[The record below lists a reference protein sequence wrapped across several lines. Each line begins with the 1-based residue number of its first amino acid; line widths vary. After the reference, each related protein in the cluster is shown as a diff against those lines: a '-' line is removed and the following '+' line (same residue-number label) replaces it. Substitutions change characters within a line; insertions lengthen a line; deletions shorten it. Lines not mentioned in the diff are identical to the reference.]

1 MLNEQKNA
9 ILSLFNDALVSMSV
23 DNAQILLERPKV
35 AAHGDLACNV
45 AMQLAR
51 QLKKNP
57 RAIATELIERI
68 QSLPQSKELIE
79 SFEIAGPGF
88 INMRLSQQAK
98 TFAIREVLRLGSDF
112 GKNKDHAGES
122 ILIEYVSANPTGPL
136 HLGHARQGALGDVLS
151 NLMRT
156 QGWNVCREFYYN
168 DAGVQIQTL
177 TESVRLRIKELL
189 GETITF
195 PENGYQGLYIK
206 DIAKDF
212 LDKKTIRTRDGQ
224 EITASGNVED
234 VDSIRAFSV
243 GYLKN
248 EQDSDL
254 NALGVSF
261 DNFYLESSLYSDGLV
276 ERAVNALIASG
287 HTYEQDGALWLRT
300 TDFKEFGDDKDRVM
314 RKQDGHYTY
323 FVPDVAYHL
332 SKFERGFVKAVD
344 IQGSDHHGTTARVR
358 IGVQVAGQQLGL
370 NVPKVFPVYVLHKML
385 KVIKNG
391 EEVKMSKRSG
401 TYVTLRDLVNWVGKD
416 AARFFLV
423 SRKADSE
430 FVFDIDLALSQS
442 DENPVYY
449 LQYAHARICSVFAQ
463 AKEKGFSIPT
473 QEAIAEMDLSA
484 LSDKNAQALIA
495 RISEFPE
502 TLSVAAK
509 ECAPHTLCFY
519 LKDLAG
525 DFHAFYNA
533 ERVLVED
540 EAVRNARLALLL
552 AATRSLS
559 GATKWLGSSG
569 RQRSGKNVRNFYGCQ
584 SKKRIFL
591 ARCHVGCLGRL
602 YSLRRPGF
610 IYHKCSDSLC
620 GKSAKAVNTCGC
632 CCP

>member
-401 TYVTLRDLVNWVGKD
+401 NYVTLRDLVDMAGRD
-416 AARFFLV
+416 AARYFLV
-423 SRKADSE
+423 ARKSDAE
-430 FVFDIDLALSQS
+430 FVFDITLAQQKS

-449 LQYAHARICSVFAQ
+449 LQYAHARICSVFANAAERGYAVPADETLADADLSTLTGEQ
-463 AKEKGFSIPT
+463 AAQLMNK
-473 QEAIAEMDLSA
+473 IAEYPGVLTLA
-484 LSDKNAQALIA
+484 A
-495 RISEFPE
+495 RDE
-502 TLSVAAK
+502 
-509 ECAPHTLCFY
+509 APHVVCYY
-519 LKDLAG
+519 LKDLAAAI
-525 DFHAFYNA
+525 HAFYNA
-533 ERVLVED
+533 ERVLVDD
-540 EAVRNARLALLL
+540 EAVRNARLALLG
-552 AATRSLS
+552 AARQVLRN
-559 GATKWLGSSG
+559 GFAILGIAAPESME
-569 RQRSGKNVRNFYGCQ
+569 RNET
-584 SKKRIFL
+584 
-591 ARCHVGCLGRL
+591 AH
-602 YSLRRPGF
+602 
-610 IYHKCSDSLC
+610 
-620 GKSAKAVNTCGC
+620 
-632 CCP
+632 

>member
-9 ILSLFNDALVSMSV
+9 ILSLFNDALVSMGV

-300 TDFKEFGDDKDRVM
+300 TDFKEFGDDKNRVM

-552 AATRSLS
+552 AARQVLRN
-559 GATKWLGSSG
+559 GLDLLG
-569 RQRSGKNVRNFYGCQ
+569 V
-584 SKKRIFL
+584 
-591 ARCHVGCLGRL
+591 
-602 YSLRRPGF
+602 
-610 IYHKCSDSLC
+610 
-620 GKSAKAVNTCGC
+620 SAPEKM
-632 CCP
+632 

>member
-9 ILSLFNDALVSMSV
+9 ILSLFNDALVSMGV

-177 TESVRLRIKELL
+177 TESVRLHIKELL

-212 LDKKTIRTRDGQ
+212 LDKKTICTRDGQ

-552 AATRSLS
+552 AARQVLRN
-559 GATKWLGSSG
+559 GLDLLG
-569 RQRSGKNVRNFYGCQ
+569 V
-584 SKKRIFL
+584 
-591 ARCHVGCLGRL
+591 
-602 YSLRRPGF
+602 
-610 IYHKCSDSLC
+610 
-620 GKSAKAVNTCGC
+620 SAPEKM
-632 CCP
+632 

>member
-9 ILSLFNDALVSMSV
+9 ILSLFNDALVSMGV

-473 QEAIAEMDLSA
+473 QEAFAEMDLSA

-495 RISEFPE
+495 RIGEFPE

-552 AATRSLS
+552 AARQVLRN
-559 GATKWLGSSG
+559 GLDLLG
-569 RQRSGKNVRNFYGCQ
+569 V
-584 SKKRIFL
+584 
-591 ARCHVGCLGRL
+591 
-602 YSLRRPGF
+602 
-610 IYHKCSDSLC
+610 
-620 GKSAKAVNTCGC
+620 SAPEKM
-632 CCP
+632 

>member
-1 MLNEQKNA
+1 MLNDQKIA
-9 ILSLFNDALVSMSV
+9 IASLFNEALKNMGVTEASV
-23 DNAQILLERPKV
+23 LLERPKV
-35 AAHGDLACNV
+35 AAHGDLACNI

-57 RAIATELIERI
+57 RQIATELIEQLKALPAT
-68 QSLPQSKELIE
+68 QSLIE
-79 SFEIAGPGF
+79 EFEIAGPGF

-98 TFAIREVLRLGSDF
+98 TSAVKEALRLGADY
-112 GKNKDHAGES
+112 GKSQAHQGES

-151 NLMRT
+151 NLMKS
-156 QGWNVCREFYYN
+156 QGWKVCREFYYN

-177 TESVRLRIKELL
+177 TESVRLRIKELQ
-189 GETITF
+189 GETIVF

-206 DIAKDF
+206 DIARDF

-224 EITASGNVED
+224 TITASGDPED
-234 VDSIRAFSV
+234 VAGIRAFSV

-314 RKQDGHYTY
+314 RKKNGTFTY

-332 SKFERGFVKAVD
+332 SKFERGFIKAVD

-358 IGVQVAGQQLGL
+358 IGVQVAGKQLGL
-370 NVPKVFPVYVLHKML
+370 NVPKIFPVYVLHKML
-385 KVIKNG
+385 KVVKNG

-401 TYVTLRDLVNWVGKD
+401 TYVTLRDLVNWVGRD

-449 LQYAHARICSVFAQ
+449 LQYAHARICSVLSQ

-473 QEAIAEMDLSA
+473 AEDVAQMDLSA

-495 RISEFPE
+495 RISEFSE

-533 ERVLVED
+533 ERVLVDD
-540 EAVRNARLALLL
+540 EKTRNARLALLL
-552 AATRSLS
+552 AARQVLRN
-559 GATKWLGSSG
+559 GLDLLG
-569 RQRSGKNVRNFYGCQ
+569 
-584 SKKRIFL
+584 I
-591 ARCHVGCLGRL
+591 
-602 YSLRRPGF
+602 
-610 IYHKCSDSLC
+610 
-620 GKSAKAVNTCGC
+620 SAPEKM
-632 CCP
+632 

>member
-1 MLNEQKNA
+1 MLNDQKIA
-9 ILSLFNDALVSMSV
+9 ISSLFNEALENMGVSEV
-23 DNAQILLERPKV
+23 TILLERPKV

-57 RAIATELIERI
+57 RQIATDLIE
-68 QSLPQSKELIE
+68 QLQALPATQNLIAE
-79 SFEIAGPGF
+79 FEIAGPGF
-88 INMRLSQQAK
+88 INMRLSQEAK
-98 TFAIREVLRLGSDF
+98 TFAVREVLRLGSDY
-112 GKNKDHAGES
+112 GKSQTHQGEK

-151 NLMRT
+151 NLMKS
-156 QGWNVCREFYYN
+156 QGWQVCREFYYN

-177 TESVRLRIKELL
+177 TESVRLRIKELN
-189 GETITF
+189 GETVTF

-206 DIAKDF
+206 DIARDF
-212 LDKKTIRTRDGQ
+212 LDKKTINTRDGQ
-224 EITASGNVED
+224 TITASGDVED
-234 VDSIRAFSV
+234 LAGIRAFSV

-314 RKQDGHYTY
+314 RKKDGTFTY

-332 SKFERGFVKAVD
+332 SKFERGFIKAVD

-358 IGVQVAGQQLGL
+358 IGVQVAGKQLGL

-385 KVIKNG
+385 KVVKNG

-401 TYVTLRDLVNWVGKD
+401 TYVTLRDLVNWVGRD

-449 LQYAHARICSVFAQ
+449 LQYAHARICSVLAQ

-473 QEAIAEMDLSA
+473 ADAIAQMDLTA

-495 RISEFPE
+495 RISEFSE

-540 EAVRNARLALLL
+540 ERTRNARLALLL
-552 AATRSLS
+552 AARQVLRN
-559 GATKWLGSSG
+559 GLDLLG
-569 RQRSGKNVRNFYGCQ
+569 
-584 SKKRIFL
+584 I
-591 ARCHVGCLGRL
+591 
-602 YSLRRPGF
+602 
-610 IYHKCSDSLC
+610 
-620 GKSAKAVNTCGC
+620 SAPEKM
-632 CCP
+632 

>member
-9 ILSLFNDALVSMSV
+9 ILSLFNDALVSMGV

-473 QEAIAEMDLSA
+473 QETIAEMDLSA

-552 AATRSLS
+552 AARQVLRN
-559 GATKWLGSSG
+559 GLDLLG
-569 RQRSGKNVRNFYGCQ
+569 V
-584 SKKRIFL
+584 
-591 ARCHVGCLGRL
+591 
-602 YSLRRPGF
+602 
-610 IYHKCSDSLC
+610 
-620 GKSAKAVNTCGC
+620 SAPEKM
-632 CCP
+632 

>member
-9 ILSLFNDALVSMSV
+9 ILSLFNDALVSMGV

-189 GETITF
+189 GETIIF

-473 QEAIAEMDLSA
+473 QEAIAEMDLLA

-552 AATRSLS
+552 AARQVLRN
-559 GATKWLGSSG
+559 GLDLLG
-569 RQRSGKNVRNFYGCQ
+569 V
-584 SKKRIFL
+584 
-591 ARCHVGCLGRL
+591 
-602 YSLRRPGF
+602 
-610 IYHKCSDSLC
+610 
-620 GKSAKAVNTCGC
+620 SAPEKM
-632 CCP
+632 

>member
-9 ILSLFNDALVSMSV
+9 ILSLFNDALVSMGV

-98 TFAIREVLRLGSDF
+98 TLAIREVLRLGSDF

-552 AATRSLS
+552 AARQVLRN
-559 GATKWLGSSG
+559 GLDLLG
-569 RQRSGKNVRNFYGCQ
+569 V
-584 SKKRIFL
+584 
-591 ARCHVGCLGRL
+591 
-602 YSLRRPGF
+602 
-610 IYHKCSDSLC
+610 
-620 GKSAKAVNTCGC
+620 SAPEKM
-632 CCP
+632 

>member
-9 ILSLFNDALVSMSV
+9 ILSLFNDALVSMGV

-57 RAIATELIERI
+57 RAIATELIEKI

-495 RISEFPE
+495 RIREFPE

-552 AATRSLS
+552 AARQVLRN
-559 GATKWLGSSG
+559 GLDLLG
-569 RQRSGKNVRNFYGCQ
+569 V
-584 SKKRIFL
+584 
-591 ARCHVGCLGRL
+591 
-602 YSLRRPGF
+602 
-610 IYHKCSDSLC
+610 
-620 GKSAKAVNTCGC
+620 SAPEKM
-632 CCP
+632 

>member
-9 ILSLFNDALVSMSV
+9 ILSLFNDALVSMGV

-98 TFAIREVLRLGSDF
+98 TFAIREVLRQGSDF

-332 SKFERGFVKAVD
+332 SKFERGFIKAVD

-552 AATRSLS
+552 AARQVLRN
-559 GATKWLGSSG
+559 GLDLLG
-569 RQRSGKNVRNFYGCQ
+569 V
-584 SKKRIFL
+584 
-591 ARCHVGCLGRL
+591 
-602 YSLRRPGF
+602 
-610 IYHKCSDSLC
+610 
-620 GKSAKAVNTCGC
+620 SAPEKM
-632 CCP
+632 

>member
-57 RAIATELIERI
+57 RAIAIELIERI
-68 QSLPQSKELIE
+68 QSLLLSKELIE

-552 AATRSLS
+552 AARQVLRN
-559 GATKWLGSSG
+559 GLDLLG
-569 RQRSGKNVRNFYGCQ
+569 V
-584 SKKRIFL
+584 
-591 ARCHVGCLGRL
+591 
-602 YSLRRPGF
+602 
-610 IYHKCSDSLC
+610 
-620 GKSAKAVNTCGC
+620 SAPEKM
-632 CCP
+632 

>member
-1 MLNEQKNA
+1 MLNDQKIA
-9 ILSLFNDALVSMSV
+9 ISSLFNEALKNMGVSEV
-23 DNAQILLERPKV
+23 TILLERPKV

-57 RAIATELIERI
+57 RQIATDLIE
-68 QSLPQSKELIE
+68 QLQALPATQNLIAE
-79 SFEIAGPGF
+79 FEIAGPGF
-88 INMRLSQQAK
+88 INMRLSQEAK
-98 TFAIREVLRLGSDF
+98 TFAVREVLRLGSDY
-112 GKNKDHAGES
+112 GKSQAHQGEK

-151 NLMRT
+151 NLMKS
-156 QGWNVCREFYYN
+156 QGWQVCREFYYN

-177 TESVRLRIKELL
+177 TESVRLRIKELN
-189 GETITF
+189 GETVTF

-206 DIAKDF
+206 DIARDF
-212 LDKKTIRTRDGQ
+212 LDKKTINTRDGQ
-224 EITASGNVED
+224 TITASGDVED
-234 VDSIRAFSV
+234 LAGIRAFSV

-314 RKQDGHYTY
+314 RKKDGTFTY

-332 SKFERGFVKAVD
+332 SKFERGFIKAVD

-358 IGVQVAGQQLGL
+358 IGVQVAGKQLGL

-385 KVIKNG
+385 KVVKNG

-401 TYVTLRDLVNWVGKD
+401 TYVTLRDLVNWVGRD

-449 LQYAHARICSVFAQ
+449 LQYAHARICSVLAQ

-473 QEAIAEMDLSA
+473 ADAIAQMDLTA

-495 RISEFPE
+495 RISEFSE
-502 TLSVAAK
+502 TLFVAAK

-540 EAVRNARLALLL
+540 EKTRNARLALLL
-552 AATRSLS
+552 AARQVLRN
-559 GATKWLGSSG
+559 GLDLLG
-569 RQRSGKNVRNFYGCQ
+569 
-584 SKKRIFL
+584 I
-591 ARCHVGCLGRL
+591 
-602 YSLRRPGF
+602 
-610 IYHKCSDSLC
+610 
-620 GKSAKAVNTCGC
+620 SAPEKM
-632 CCP
+632 

>member
-1 MLNEQKNA
+1 MLNDQKIA
-9 ILSLFNDALVSMSV
+9 ISSLFNEALKNMGVSEV
-23 DNAQILLERPKV
+23 TILLERPKV

-57 RAIATELIERI
+57 RQIATDLIE
-68 QSLPQSKELIE
+68 QLQALPATQNLIAE
-79 SFEIAGPGF
+79 FEIAGPGF
-88 INMRLSQQAK
+88 INMRLSQEAK
-98 TFAIREVLRLGSDF
+98 TFAVREVLRLGSDY
-112 GKNKDHAGES
+112 GKSQAHQGEK

-151 NLMRT
+151 NLMKS
-156 QGWNVCREFYYN
+156 QGWQVCREFYYN

-177 TESVRLRIKELL
+177 TESVRLRIKELN
-189 GETITF
+189 GETVTF

-206 DIAKDF
+206 DIARDF
-212 LDKKTIRTRDGQ
+212 LDKKTINTRDGQ
-224 EITASGNVED
+224 TITASGDVED
-234 VDSIRAFSV
+234 LAGIRAFSV

-314 RKQDGHYTY
+314 RKKDGTFTY

-332 SKFERGFVKAVD
+332 SKFERGFIKAVD

-358 IGVQVAGQQLGL
+358 IGVQVAGKQLGL
-370 NVPKVFPVYVLHKML
+370 NVPKVFPIYVLHKML
-385 KVIKNG
+385 KVVKNG

-401 TYVTLRDLVNWVGKD
+401 TYVTLRDLVNWVGRD

-449 LQYAHARICSVFAQ
+449 LQYAHARICSVLAQ

-473 QEAIAEMDLSA
+473 ADAIAQMDLTA

-495 RISEFPE
+495 RISEFSE

-540 EAVRNARLALLL
+540 EKTRNARLALLL
-552 AATRSLS
+552 AARQVLRN
-559 GATKWLGSSG
+559 GLDLLG
-569 RQRSGKNVRNFYGCQ
+569 
-584 SKKRIFL
+584 I
-591 ARCHVGCLGRL
+591 
-602 YSLRRPGF
+602 
-610 IYHKCSDSLC
+610 
-620 GKSAKAVNTCGC
+620 SAPEKM
-632 CCP
+632 

>member
-1 MLNEQKNA
+1 MLNDQKIA
-9 ILSLFNDALVSMSV
+9 ISSLFNEALKNMGVSDV
-23 DNAQILLERPKV
+23 TILLERPKV

-57 RAIATELIERI
+57 RQIATDLIE
-68 QSLPQSKELIE
+68 QLQALPATQNLIAE
-79 SFEIAGPGF
+79 FEIAGPGF
-88 INMRLSQQAK
+88 INMRLSQEAK
-98 TFAIREVLRLGSDF
+98 TFAVREVLRLGSDY
-112 GKNKDHAGES
+112 GKSQTHQGEK

-151 NLMRT
+151 NLMKS
-156 QGWNVCREFYYN
+156 QGWQVCREFYYN

-177 TESVRLRIKELL
+177 TESVRLRIKELN
-189 GETITF
+189 GETVTF

-206 DIAKDF
+206 DIARDF
-212 LDKKTIRTRDGQ
+212 LDKKTINTRDGQ
-224 EITASGNVED
+224 TITASGDVED
-234 VDSIRAFSV
+234 LAGIRAFSV

-314 RKQDGHYTY
+314 RKKDGTFTY

-332 SKFERGFVKAVD
+332 SKFERGFIKAVD

-358 IGVQVAGQQLGL
+358 IGVQVAGKQLGL

-385 KVIKNG
+385 KVVKNG

-401 TYVTLRDLVNWVGKD
+401 TYVTLRDLVNWVGRD

-449 LQYAHARICSVFAQ
+449 LQYAHARICSVLAQ

-473 QEAIAEMDLSA
+473 ADAIAQMDLTA

-495 RISEFPE
+495 RISEFSE

-540 EAVRNARLALLL
+540 ERTRNARLALLL
-552 AATRSLS
+552 AARQVLRN
-559 GATKWLGSSG
+559 GLDLLG
-569 RQRSGKNVRNFYGCQ
+569 
-584 SKKRIFL
+584 I
-591 ARCHVGCLGRL
+591 
-602 YSLRRPGF
+602 
-610 IYHKCSDSLC
+610 
-620 GKSAKAVNTCGC
+620 SAPEKM
-632 CCP
+632 

>member
-1 MLNEQKNA
+1 MLNDQKTA
-9 ILSLFNDALVSMSV
+9 IASLFNDALRSMGV
-23 DNAQILLERPKV
+23 EEATVLLERPKV

-57 RAIATELIERI
+57 RAIATDIIEHIEALPQAKALIE
-68 QSLPQSKELIE
+68 K
-79 SFEIAGPGF
+79 FEIAGPGF
-88 INMRLSQQAK
+88 INMRLSQDAK
-98 TFAIREVLRLGSDF
+98 TFAVREVLRLGSEF
-112 GKNKDHAGES
+112 GKNKDHDGES

-151 NLMRT
+151 NLMKT

-177 TESVRLRIKELL
+177 TESVRLRIKELQ

-195 PENGYQGLYIK
+195 PENGYQGFYIK
-206 DIAKDF
+206 DIARDF

-224 EITASGNVED
+224 EITASGDVED
-234 VDSIRAFSV
+234 VANIRAFSV

-261 DNFYLESSLYSDGLV
+261 DNFYLESSLYSRGLV

-300 TDFKEFGDDKDRVM
+300 TDFEEFGDDKDRVM
-314 RKQDGHYTY
+314 RKKDGTFTY

-332 SKFERGFVKAVD
+332 SKFERGFIKAVD

-358 IGVQVAGQQLGL
+358 IGVQVAGKQLGL
-370 NVPKVFPVYVLHKML
+370 DIPKVFPVYVLHKML
-385 KVIKNG
+385 KVIKDG
-391 EEVKMSKRSG
+391 QEVKMSKRSG
-401 TYVTLRDLVNWVGKD
+401 TYVTLRDLVNWVGRD

-463 AKEKGFSIPT
+463 AKDKGFELPSPADIE
-473 QEAIAEMDLSA
+473 QMDLSA
-484 LSDKNAQALIA
+484 LSDQYAQALIA

-502 TLSVAAK
+502 TLTVAAK

-533 ERVLVED
+533 ERVLVDD
-540 EAVRNARLALLL
+540 EKLRNARLALLM
-552 AATRSLS
+552 AARQVLRNGLDLLS
-559 GATKWLGSSG
+559 
-569 RQRSGKNVRNFYGCQ
+569 V
-584 SKKRIFL
+584 
-591 ARCHVGCLGRL
+591 
-602 YSLRRPGF
+602 
-610 IYHKCSDSLC
+610 
-620 GKSAKAVNTCGC
+620 SAPEKM
-632 CCP
+632 

>member
-1 MLNEQKNA
+1 MLNDQKTA
-9 ILSLFNDALVSMSV
+9 IASLFNDALRSMGV
-23 DNAQILLERPKV
+23 EEATVLLERPKV

-57 RAIATELIERI
+57 RAIATDIIEHIQALPKAKALIE
-68 QSLPQSKELIE
+68 K
-79 SFEIAGPGF
+79 FEIAGPGF
-88 INMRLSQQAK
+88 INMRLSQDAK
-98 TFAIREVLRLGSDF
+98 TFAVREVLRLGTDF
-112 GKNKDHAGES
+112 GKNKDHDGES

-151 NLMRT
+151 NLMKT

-177 TESVRLRIKELL
+177 TESVRLRIKELQ

-206 DIAKDF
+206 DIARDF

-224 EITASGNVED
+224 EITASGDVED
-234 VDSIRAFSV
+234 VANIRAFSV

-261 DNFYLESSLYSDGLV
+261 DNFYLESSLYSRGLV

-287 HTYEQDGALWLRT
+287 HTYEQDGALWLHT
-300 TDFKEFGDDKDRVM
+300 TDFEEFGDDKDRVM
-314 RKQDGHYTY
+314 RKKDGTFTY

-332 SKFERGFVKAVD
+332 SKFERGFIKAVD

-358 IGVQVAGQQLGL
+358 IGVQVAGKQLGL
-370 NVPKVFPVYVLHKML
+370 DIPKVFPVYVLHKML
-385 KVIKNG
+385 KVIKDG
-391 EEVKMSKRSG
+391 QEVKMSKRSG
-401 TYVTLRDLVNWVGKD
+401 TYVTLRDLVNWVGRD

-463 AKEKGFSIPT
+463 AKDKGFSLPSLADIE
-473 QEAIAEMDLSA
+473 QMDLSA
-484 LSDKNAQALIA
+484 LSDQYAQALIA

-502 TLSVAAK
+502 TLTVAAK

-533 ERVLVED
+533 ERVLVDD
-540 EAVRNARLALLL
+540 EKVRNARLALLM
-552 AATRSLS
+552 AARQVLQN
-559 GATKWLGSSG
+559 GLDLLG
-569 RQRSGKNVRNFYGCQ
+569 V
-584 SKKRIFL
+584 
-591 ARCHVGCLGRL
+591 
-602 YSLRRPGF
+602 
-610 IYHKCSDSLC
+610 
-620 GKSAKAVNTCGC
+620 SAPEKM
-632 CCP
+632 

>member
-9 ILSLFNDALVSMSV
+9 ILSLFNDALVSMGV

-57 RAIATELIERI
+57 RVIATELIDKI

-112 GKNKDHAGES
+112 GKNKDHDGES

-189 GETITF
+189 GEAITF

-212 LDKKTIRTRDGQ
+212 LDRKTIRTRDGQ
-224 EITASGNVED
+224 EITASGDVED

-463 AKEKGFSIPT
+463 AKEKGFSIPN

-552 AATRSLS
+552 AARQVLRN
-559 GATKWLGSSG
+559 GLDLLG
-569 RQRSGKNVRNFYGCQ
+569 V
-584 SKKRIFL
+584 
-591 ARCHVGCLGRL
+591 
-602 YSLRRPGF
+602 
-610 IYHKCSDSLC
+610 
-620 GKSAKAVNTCGC
+620 SAPEKM
-632 CCP
+632 

>member
-1 MLNEQKNA
+1 MLNDQKTA
-9 ILSLFNDALVSMSV
+9 IASLFNDALRSMGV
-23 DNAQILLERPKV
+23 EEATVLLERPKV

-57 RAIATELIERI
+57 RAIATDIIEHIQALPQAKALIE
-68 QSLPQSKELIE
+68 K
-79 SFEIAGPGF
+79 FEIAGPGF
-88 INMRLSQQAK
+88 INMRLSQDAK
-98 TFAIREVLRLGSDF
+98 TFAVREVLRLGTDF
-112 GKNKDHAGES
+112 GKNKDHDGES

-151 NLMRT
+151 NLMKT

-177 TESVRLRIKELL
+177 TESVRLRIKELQ

-206 DIAKDF
+206 DIARDF

-224 EITASGNVED
+224 EITASGDVED
-234 VDSIRAFSV
+234 VANIRAFSV

-261 DNFYLESSLYSDGLV
+261 DNFYLESSLYSQGLV
-276 ERAVNALIASG
+276 ARAVNALIASG

-300 TDFKEFGDDKDRVM
+300 TDFEEFGDDKDRVM
-314 RKQDGHYTY
+314 RKKDGTFTY

-332 SKFERGFVKAVD
+332 SKFERGFIKAVD

-358 IGVQVAGQQLGL
+358 IGVQVAGKQLGL
-370 NVPKVFPVYVLHKML
+370 DIPKVFPVYVLHKML
-385 KVIKNG
+385 KVIKDG
-391 EEVKMSKRSG
+391 QEVKMSKRSG
-401 TYVTLRDLVNWVGKD
+401 TYVTLRDLVNWVGRD

-463 AKEKGFSIPT
+463 AKDKRFSLPSLADIE
-473 QEAIAEMDLSA
+473 QMDLSA
-484 LSDKNAQALIA
+484 LSDQYAQALIA

-502 TLSVAAK
+502 TLTVAAK

-533 ERVLVED
+533 ERVLVDD
-540 EAVRNARLALLL
+540 EKVRNARLALLM
-552 AATRSLS
+552 AARQVLQN
-559 GATKWLGSSG
+559 GLDLLG
-569 RQRSGKNVRNFYGCQ
+569 V
-584 SKKRIFL
+584 
-591 ARCHVGCLGRL
+591 
-602 YSLRRPGF
+602 
-610 IYHKCSDSLC
+610 
-620 GKSAKAVNTCGC
+620 SAPEKM
-632 CCP
+632 

>member
-1 MLNEQKNA
+1 MLNDQKTA
-9 ILSLFNDALVSMSV
+9 IASLFNDALRSMGV
-23 DNAQILLERPKV
+23 EEATVLLERPKV

-57 RAIATELIERI
+57 RAIATDIIEHIEALPQAKALIE
-68 QSLPQSKELIE
+68 K
-79 SFEIAGPGF
+79 FEIAGPGF
-88 INMRLSQQAK
+88 INMRLSQDAK
-98 TFAIREVLRLGSDF
+98 TFAVREVLRLGSEF
-112 GKNKDHAGES
+112 GKNKDHDGES

-151 NLMRT
+151 NLMKT

-177 TESVRLRIKELL
+177 TESVRLRIKELQ

-206 DIAKDF
+206 DIARDF

-224 EITASGNVED
+224 EITASGDVED
-234 VDSIRAFSV
+234 EANIRAFSV

-261 DNFYLESSLYSDGLV
+261 DNFYLESSLYSRGLV

-300 TDFKEFGDDKDRVM
+300 TDFEEFGDDKDRVM
-314 RKQDGHYTY
+314 RKKDGTFTY

-332 SKFERGFVKAVD
+332 SKFERGFIKAVD

-358 IGVQVAGQQLGL
+358 IGVQVAGKQLGL
-370 NVPKVFPVYVLHKML
+370 DIPKVFPVYVLHKML
-385 KVIKNG
+385 KVIKDG
-391 EEVKMSKRSG
+391 QEVKMSKRSG
-401 TYVTLRDLVNWVGKD
+401 TYVTLRDLVNWVGRD

-463 AKEKGFSIPT
+463 AKDKGFSLPSPADIE
-473 QEAIAEMDLSA
+473 QMDLSA
-484 LSDKNAQALIA
+484 LSDQYAQALIA

-502 TLSVAAK
+502 TLTVAAK

-533 ERVLVED
+533 ERVLVDD
-540 EAVRNARLALLL
+540 EKVRNARLALLM
-552 AATRSLS
+552 AARQVLQN
-559 GATKWLGSSG
+559 GLDLLG
-569 RQRSGKNVRNFYGCQ
+569 V
-584 SKKRIFL
+584 
-591 ARCHVGCLGRL
+591 
-602 YSLRRPGF
+602 
-610 IYHKCSDSLC
+610 
-620 GKSAKAVNTCGC
+620 SAPEKM
-632 CCP
+632 

>member
-1 MLNEQKNA
+1 MLNDQKIA
-9 ILSLFNDALVSMSV
+9 ISSLFNEALKNMGVSEV
-23 DNAQILLERPKV
+23 TILLERPKV

-57 RAIATELIERI
+57 RQIATDLIE
-68 QSLPQSKELIE
+68 QLQALPATQNLIAE
-79 SFEIAGPGF
+79 FEIAGPGF
-88 INMRLSQQAK
+88 INMRLSQEAK
-98 TFAIREVLRLGSDF
+98 TFAVREVLRLGSDY
-112 GKNKDHAGES
+112 GKSQTHQGEK

-151 NLMRT
+151 NLMKS
-156 QGWNVCREFYYN
+156 QGWQVCREFYYN

-177 TESVRLRIKELL
+177 TESVRLRIKELN
-189 GETITF
+189 GETVTF

-206 DIAKDF
+206 DIARDF
-212 LDKKTIRTRDGQ
+212 LDKKTINTRDGQ
-224 EITASGNVED
+224 TITASGDVED
-234 VDSIRAFSV
+234 LAGIRAFSV

-314 RKQDGHYTY
+314 RKKDGTFTY

-332 SKFERGFVKAVD
+332 SKFERGFIKAVD

-358 IGVQVAGQQLGL
+358 IGVQVAGKQLGL

-385 KVIKNG
+385 KVVKNG

-401 TYVTLRDLVNWVGKD
+401 TYVTLRDLVNWVGRD

-449 LQYAHARICSVFAQ
+449 LQYAHARICSVLAQ

-473 QEAIAEMDLSA
+473 ADAIVQMDLTA

-495 RISEFPE
+495 RISEFSE

-540 EAVRNARLALLL
+540 ERTRNARLALLL
-552 AATRSLS
+552 AARQVLRN
-559 GATKWLGSSG
+559 GLDLLG
-569 RQRSGKNVRNFYGCQ
+569 
-584 SKKRIFL
+584 I
-591 ARCHVGCLGRL
+591 
-602 YSLRRPGF
+602 
-610 IYHKCSDSLC
+610 
-620 GKSAKAVNTCGC
+620 SAPEKM
-632 CCP
+632 